1 MAFPAIQTANQ
12 MTRTTVK
19 KAYRATSSAGYTMA
33 RPAGTIA
40 KKIFEISYT
49 ALTWTERNT
58 LETYFNDHQG
68 VEFDWTQPEGGGA
81 PFGVEETFGVIF
93 GEDELQFKYVAVNRW
108 STTFTLME
116 L

>member
-12 MTRTTVK
+12 ITRTTVK

-49 ALTWTERNT
+49 ALTRTERNT

-68 VEFDWTQPEGGGA
+68 VEFDWTHPVTELNVGGEG
-81 PFGVEETFGVIF
+81 TFGVIF